1 MHLHSAGFLC
11 ALAGFSNGMATEVAL
26 DFLGL
31 LGALQAL
38 SQRLQFASLMEQG
51 RPSEKDSAYT

>member
-1 MHLHSAGFLC
+1 MHSADFLC
-11 ALAGFSNGMATEVAL
+11 ALAGFSNGMATEIAL

-31 LGALQAL
+31 LGAFQAL
-38 SQRLQFASLMEQG
+38 SQCLQFAPLMEQS